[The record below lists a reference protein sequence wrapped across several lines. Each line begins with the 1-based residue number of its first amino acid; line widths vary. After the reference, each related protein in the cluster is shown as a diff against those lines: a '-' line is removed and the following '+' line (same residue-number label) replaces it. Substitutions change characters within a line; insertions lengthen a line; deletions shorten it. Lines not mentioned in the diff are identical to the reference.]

1 MEAMTV
7 RHWLALTAILILTA
21 AIYVSAGLPGAY
33 LAADDFQW
41 LGGGHTFTWGR
52 LLYVT
57 GGDRFYRPAADLWFA
72 ATTSVCGFTLPCHH
86 LLLLGVHLA
95 NVVLVFLLATWLSGS
110 LRTSWL
116 ATLLF
121 ALNPA
126 YTQAVVWLSAITGV
140 LCAFGYLGSLT
151 AIAWSWHTADEGS
164 RRRRELAAIGLF
176 GLAAFSHEAA
186 ITLPLV
192 AFAMWWL
199 FGPSRESARWRL
211 SIGVGGV
218 VVAFAAA
225 TVMANRR
232 NALFA
237 TSGYRLGLHSI
248 DHALDYVASL
258 YVGPSSP
265 AAHVFIVAALVALLW
280 ISRTTRFGALWLLI
294 TMLPYLPFTTGNT
307 SRYAYLPAIG
317 FSWATAGAI
326 VAGVDR
332 LRRAPRVPAW
342 TSALVYAIA
351 SAFVV
356 ARFVPFA
363 HASVRGHVRAFE
375 EWRLKVEKL
384 SAAAELHDGTLQV
397 AAPDDPLIDSMY
409 IEPIVQWQRRDYET
423 PVKSART
430 GK

>member
-1 MEAMTV
+1 MTV
-7 RHWLALTAILILTA
+7 RHWLALAAILALTA
-21 AIYVSAGLPGAY
+21 ALYISAGLPGAY

-41 LGGGHTFTWGR
+41 LGGGHTFRWGR

-110 LRTSWL
+110 LKTSWL

-140 LCAFGYLGSLT
+140 LGAFGYLGSLT
-151 AIAWSWHTADEGS
+151 AIAWSWQTADEGS

-199 FGPSRESARWRL
+199 FGPTRASARWRL
-211 SIGVGGV
+211 PIGVGGV
-218 VVAFAAA
+218 VLAFAAA
-225 TVMANRR
+225 TVIANRR

-237 TSGYRLGLHSI
+237 TSGYRLGLHSL

-265 AAHVFIVAALVALLW
+265 AAHVFIVVALAAFLW
-280 ISRTTRFGALWLLI
+280 MNRTTRFGALWMLI
-294 TMLPYLPFTTGNT
+294 AMLPYLPFTTGNT

-317 FSWATAGAI
+317 FSWAVAGAI
-326 VAGVDR
+326 VAGVER
-332 LRRAPRVPAW
+332 LRRASRGPAW
-342 TSALVYAIA
+342 APAASYAVA
-351 SAFVV
+351 CAFVI
-356 ARFVPFA
+356 ARFGPFA
-363 HASVRGHVRAFE
+363 YQSVRGHVRSFE
-375 EWRLKVEKL
+375 DWRVRADKL
-384 SAAAELHDGTLQV
+384 AAAVEMRDGTLQV
-397 AAPDDPLIDSMY
+397 ADPGDPLIDSMY

-423 PVKSART
+423 PVKSAGT

>member
-1 MEAMTV
+1 MMTI
-7 RHWLALTAILILTA
+7 RHWLALTAILVLTA
-21 AIYVSAGLPGAY
+21 AVYISAGLPGAY

-72 ATTSVCGFTLPCHH
+72 GTTSVCGFELPCHH
-86 LLLLGVHLA
+86 LLLLAIHLA
-95 NVVLVFLLATWLSGS
+95 NVALVFVLATWLTGS
-110 LRTSWL
+110 LGTAWL

-140 LCAFGYLGSLT
+140 LCAFGYLGSLA
-151 AIAWSWHTADEGS
+151 AIAWSWQTADEGR
-164 RRRRELAAIGLF
+164 RRRRELLAITLF

-186 ITLPLV
+186 ITLPVV
-192 AFAMWWL
+192 AFVMWRL
-199 FGPSRESARWRL
+199 FGPACESVRWRL
-211 SIGVGGV
+211 PVGLGTV
-218 VVAFAAA
+218 VAAFAAA
-225 TVMANRR
+225 TLLANRR

-265 AAHVFIVAALVALLW
+265 AAHVFIPAALAALLW
-280 ISRTTRFGALWLLI
+280 INRTTRFGALWLMI

-317 FSWATAGAI
+317 FSWAAAGAI

-332 LRRAPRVPAW
+332 LRRVSRAPAW
-342 TSALVYAIA
+342 APAATSALAC
-351 SAFVV
+351 AFVI
-356 ARFVPFA
+356 ARFGPFA
-363 HASVRGHVRAFE
+363 YESVRGHVRSFE
-375 EWRLKVEKL
+375 DWRIRADKL
-384 SAAAELHDGTLQV
+384 AAAAEVHDGTLQV
-397 AAPDDPLIDSMY
+397 ADPGDPLIDSMY
-409 IEPIVQWQRRDYET
+409 VEPVVRWERRDYT
-423 PVKSART
+423 SVVRSR
-430 GK
+430 